1 MTYEDI
7 KNKLSTSEEDYDEN
21 KLTLT
26 VDLRSKDKDKLNNFG
41 LSEEYIYSE
50 TLNALVDE
58 YLESFLHIYR
68 TMSDYS
74 WEGNEFEAAIISNLC
89 GKLKNVKEYVIQSLF
104 NNDDELIDY
113 LKKKINIKIYV

>member
-7 KNKLSTSEEDYDEN
+7 KNKLSTPAEDYDEN

-26 VDLRSKDKDKLNNFG
+26 IDLRNKDRGELQQFG
-41 LSEEYIYSE
+41 LSEEYIYRE

-74 WEGNEFEAAIISNLC
+74 WEGNEFEAAVISNLC
-89 GKLKNVKEYVIQSLF
+89 SELKNVKEYVMQSLF
-104 NNDDELIDY
+104 KNDDELIDY
-113 LKKKINIKIYV
+113 LKKKINIKVYV